1 MENRKKNN
9 PPKTPQKKQRKQR
22 QQQQQQSEQMEEG
35 KGRKIGNRDTKGA
48 ETMKQITESDV
59 ISWTS
64 THRRFVPKNKMHNV
78 IWTKFTVIC
87 NENKIQNVS
96 NV

>member
-1 MENRKKNN
+1 MENRKKSN
-9 PPKTPQKKQRKQR
+9 PPKTPQKNQRKQR

-35 KGRKIGNRDTKGA
+35 KGRKIGNGDTKGA

-78 IWTKFTVIC
+78 I
-87 NENKIQNVS
+87 
-96 NV
+96 

>member
-1 MENRKKNN
+1 
-9 PPKTPQKKQRKQR
+9 
-22 QQQQQQSEQMEEG
+22 MEEG
-35 KGRKIGNRDTKGA
+35 KGRKIGNGDTKGA

-78 IWTKFTVIC
+78 I
-87 NENKIQNVS
+87 
-96 NV
+96 

>member
-1 MENRKKNN
+1 
-9 PPKTPQKKQRKQR
+9 
-22 QQQQQQSEQMEEG
+22 MEEG

-48 ETMKQITESDV
+48 ETIKQITESDV

-78 IWTKFTVIC
+78 I
-87 NENKIQNVS
+87 
-96 NV
+96 